1 MSFIETPSSKICY
14 YSELIEMSNMEYE
27 LPDKVVTQSD
37 MAALMYLSGTTG
49 MSKGVI
55 TTHKNLIET
64 SLMVTA
70 NQDRYGDPRNVFLCF
85 VPMFHIFM
93 LLVAMYSQLR
103 RGNIVVSMGK
113 FDLEKVLWAVEKY
126 RVAHLCVVLPMMV
139 ELVKQSVVMKKY
151 DLSSLK
157 QVKSGAAP
165 LGRDVMEEC
174 AKKMPHVEICQVEIS
189 NFSFI
194 LFIIIIF
201 LKIIGSTTKVKC

>member
-1 MSFIETPSSKICY
+1 
-14 YSELIEMSNMEYE
+14 MEYE

-37 MAALMYLSGTTG
+37 MVALMYLSGMTG

-64 SLMVTA
+64 SLMVTV

-165 LGRDVMEEC
+165 LERDVMEEC

-194 LFIIIIF
+194 LFIIIIIF
-201 LKIIGSTTKVKC
+201 KDNRFDNKSEMLKF